1 MRNPLV
7 VGNRLYLRPLEK
19 SDAEVVARHIASEPE
34 TFMDRGRVPISPIAL
49 EQYIE
54 ERYKQQPPENVAL
67 AVCLK
72 ADDTYIG
79 SVDLFDIDWLNRTAE
94 TGAWLDNPEYR
105 NKGYGTE
112 AKMLLLEYAFDHL
125 QLHVLNSYVW
135 EPNWRSAHALS
146 KQGYRPSGRLKW
158 EDVKDG
164 VHRDAL
170 LFDVLRDEWIA
181 ARDEWRK
188 QQATM

>member
-7 VGNRLYLRPLEK
+7 VSNRLYLRPLEA
-19 SDAEVVARHIASEPE
+19 SDAEVIARLAANEPE
-34 TFMDRGRVPISPIAL
+34 TFMDRGRVPISPIAF
-49 EQYIE
+49 QHHTE
-54 ERYKQQPPENVAL
+54 ELYKEQPPENVTL

-72 ADDTYIG
+72 HDDTYIG
-79 SVDLFDIDWLNRTAE
+79 SMDLFDIDWVNRCAE

-135 EPNWRSAHALS
+135 EPNWRSANALA
-146 KQGYRPSGRLKW
+146 KQGYQPAGRLKW
-158 EDVKDG
+158 EDIKNG

-170 LFDVLRDEWIA
+170 LFDVLRDEWVA

-188 QQATM
+188 TQ